1 MFSIRWVGVRE
12 MMGVCVLVCL
22 LVFLGGCGGASESS
36 GGSGTASIGTASS
49 GAGSPAASNAGPGEG
64 SGASSAHGALE
75 SVPGAKVVAA
85 AGNEKGAS
93 EVPLVKP
100 TAEQVAKWKETSFE
114 PLQLIE
120 YRENDETGFVFYVG
134 VTNDGL
140 KYLLG
145 GTKLTLW
152 SVDGKEPM
160 RELIEART
168 DDEERLLCFAVS
180 PVGDWCA
187 VGDAKGVL
195 RTLDLKE
202 GKEKGSQET
211 KTNAVVKLA
220 ISPDGKEIATVDYN
234 RKVMIWDAET
244 LEKKTNFEVDAR
256 DVKHLQ
262 YAGPQVLIAAG
273 ETMSVWETSTGKSI
287 KTYPSQRYQTAVAIS
302 PDGKELIFG
311 GEESLVRW
319 NLAED
324 MESGEYRGVANRS
337 AGIRFTSD
345 GTLVAIA
352 TGGGIHI
359 LEGAT
364 GRVLQVIDAAGSMIT
379 DVCWI
384 PQKQILVVG
393 TETGR
398 TRIWGRVEESKSAGL
413 TPLELPT
420 VTASSGPNEPASVA
434 ENLAVMD
441 LRLLPKVPESKPQ
454 SDEFYTVNYAAPAG
468 IDEVK
473 TFYGYVLGERGWKSK
488 SDPTMPQSVS
498 FEKNGHT
505 LNLSV
510 YEQMP
515 GETLV
520 NLTYGGN
527 YDLRKTPKLDEF
539 LKSTTYEGP
548 TTVIYKVSANLLQI
562 ETGLLKK
569 LHEAGWT
576 AIARLNSSQNE
587 DADARYLEFV
597 KNGTVLNVM
606 VQRDRMDPKLFDVNY
621 SASLARH
628 ALPVPAD
635 AGLMEWDGYQEAQ
648 MVANTGMSLEEAT
661 AFYEEAMKKQGW
673 VAREKGR
680 KIDKEVV
687 YLPYYSG
694 QQDVTIALEPIEGGM
709 VRIRSGAYSQSSWQK
724 PDEKSEGE
732 KSEEGDEKKEEEE
745 GIEAADLPILHAA
758 EAAVYR
764 DGDVRFKL
772 EKTPLKELA
781 KEYTEA
787 LKKLGWTAVPFGEPQ
802 DDSVGINFEK
812 GAKTLDYRSSIDP
825 IGKGSVTFSG
835 NGLLWTKPI
844 ANTSLISY
852 VAWLRNQKAPA
863 TLKRLGEY
871 QAEME
876 KVVGK

>member
-1 MFSIRWVGVRE
+1 MFSMRWVGVRE
-12 MMGVCVLVCL
+12 LMGVCVLVCL

-36 GGSGTASIGTASS
+36 GGGGSGVSAAN
-49 GAGSPAASNAGPGEG
+49 GAVAGRAETTPAALGGSEGLGE
-64 SGASSAHGALE
+64 SSSQGTSE
-75 SVPGAKVVAA
+75 AKVVAA

-100 TAEQVAKWKETSFE
+100 TAEQLAKWKQTSFE

-120 YRENDETGFVFYVG
+120 YRENEKTGFVFYVG

-195 RTLDLKE
+195 RTFDLKE

-244 LEKKTNFEVDAR
+244 LEKKTSFEVDAR

-262 YAGPQVLIAAG
+262 YVGPQVLIAAG

-287 KTYPSQRYQTAVAIS
+287 KTFPSQRYQTAVALT

-311 GEESLVRW
+311 GEEALQRW
-319 NLAED
+319 NLAD
-324 MESGEYRGVANRS
+324 DKLSGEYRGVANRS
-337 AGIRFTSD
+337 AGIRFSSD

-364 GRVLQVIDAAGSMIT
+364 GRVLQVIDAAGSTIT

-398 TRIWGRVEESKSAGL
+398 TRIWGRVEESKNAGL
-413 TPLELPT
+413 TPLEVPT
-420 VTASSGPNEPASVA
+420 VAASGVPNEPASVA
-434 ENLAVMD
+434 ENMAVID
-441 LRLLPKVPESKPQ
+441 LRLLPKVPDSKPQ
-454 SDEFYTVNYAAPAG
+454 SDEFNTVNYGAPAG

-473 TFYGYVLGERGWKSK
+473 TFYGYVLGERGWKNT
-488 SDPTMPQSVS
+488 SDPMMPQSLS
-498 FEKNGHT
+498 FQKKGHT
-505 LNLSV
+505 LNVSV
-510 YEQMP
+510 YESKP

-520 NLTYGGN
+520 NLSYAGN

-597 KNGTVLNVM
+597 KNGAVLNVM

-621 SASLARH
+621 SMTLARH

-635 AGLMEWDGYQEAQ
+635 AGLMEWDGYHEAQ
-648 MVANTGMSLEEAT
+648 MVANTGLSLEEAT

-687 YLPYYSG
+687 YLPYYAG
-694 QQDVTIALEPIEGGM
+694 QQDLTIALEPIEGGM
-709 VRIRSGAYSQSSWQK
+709 VRIRAGNYSQNSWQK
-724 PDEKSEGE
+724 PDEKSEEGE
-732 KSEEGDEKKEEEE
+732 EKKEEEE
-745 GIEAADLPILHAA
+745 GIEAAEVPILHAA
-758 EAAVYR
+758 EPAVYR

-787 LKKLGWTAVPFGEPQ
+787 MKKLGWTAKAFGEPQ

-812 GAKTLDYRSSIDP
+812 GEKTLYYRSSIDP

-852 VAWLRNQKAPA
+852 EAWLRNQKAPA

-876 KVVGK
+876 KVVGEGE

>member
-1 MFSIRWVGVRE
+1 MFSMRWIGVRE
-12 MMGVCVLVCL
+12 LVGVCL
-22 LVFLGGCGGASESS
+22 LVCVGCGGAPEGTGSSTGSGAAKSEGGASNSSTGGSDGSGATSSGGASESAP
-36 GGSGTASIGTASS
+36 GG
-49 GAGSPAASNAGPGEG
+49 NA
-64 SGASSAHGALE
+64 
-75 SVPGAKVVAA
+75 VAA
-85 AGNEKGAS
+85 AGNGGAPAS
-93 EVPLVKP
+93 VVPLAKP
-100 TAEQVAKWKETSFE
+100 TAEQLAKWKETSFE

-120 YRENDETGFVFYVG
+120 YRENEKAGFVFYVG
-134 VTNDGL
+134 VTNDGG

-160 RELIEART
+160 RELIEARA
-168 DDEERLLCFAVS
+168 DDEERLLCFEVS

-195 RTLDLKE
+195 RTFDLKE
-202 GKEKGSQET
+202 GKEKGTKET
-211 KTNAVVKLA
+211 KTNAIVKLA
-220 ISPDGKEIATVDYN
+220 ISTDGKEIATVDYN
-234 RKVMIWDAET
+234 REVMIWDAET
-244 LEKKTNFEVDAR
+244 LEKKTSFKVDAR

-273 ETMSVWETSTGKSI
+273 ETMSTWDTSTGKSI
-287 KTYPSQRYQTAVAIS
+287 KTYPSQKYQTAVAMS

-324 MESGEYRGVANRS
+324 KESGEYRGVANRS
-337 AGIRFTSD
+337 AAIRYTSD

-352 TGGGIHI
+352 TGGGVHL
-359 LEGAT
+359 LEAAT
-364 GRVLQVIDAAGSMIT
+364 GRVLQVIDGSGSTIT

-413 TPLELPT
+413 TPLEVPT
-420 VTASSGPNEPASVA
+420 VTGSSEPNAPASVA
-434 ENLAVMD
+434 ENMGVID
-441 LRLLPKVPESKPQ
+441 LRLLPKVPDSKPQ
-454 SDEFYTVNYAAPAG
+454 SDEFNTVNYAASAG
-468 IDEVK
+468 IEEVK
-473 TFYGYVLGERGWKSK
+473 TFYGYVLGERGWKNT
-488 SDPTMPQSVS
+488 SDPMMPQSLS
-498 FEKNGHT
+498 FQKNGHT
-505 LNLSV
+505 LNVSV
-510 YEQMP
+510 YESKP

-520 NLTYGGN
+520 NLSYAGN
-527 YDLRKTPKLDEF
+527 YDLRKTPKLEEY

-597 KNGTVLNVM
+597 RNGTVLNVM

-680 KIDKEVV
+680 RIDKEVV
-687 YLPYYSG
+687 YLPYYAG
-694 QQDVTIALEPIEGGM
+694 QQDLTIALEPIEGGM
-709 VRIRSGAYSQSSWQK
+709 TRIRAGAYSQNSWQK
-724 PDEKSEGE
+724 PEEKSEGE
-732 KSEEGDEKKEEEE
+732 KSEEEE
-745 GIEAADLPILHAA
+745 GIQAADLPILHAA

-787 LKKLGWTAVPFGEPQ
+787 LKKLGWTAKAFGEPQ

-812 GAKTLDYRSSIDP
+812 GSKTLDYRSSIDP
-825 IGKGSVTFSG
+825 IGKGSVTFGG

-876 KVVGK
+876 KLSVK